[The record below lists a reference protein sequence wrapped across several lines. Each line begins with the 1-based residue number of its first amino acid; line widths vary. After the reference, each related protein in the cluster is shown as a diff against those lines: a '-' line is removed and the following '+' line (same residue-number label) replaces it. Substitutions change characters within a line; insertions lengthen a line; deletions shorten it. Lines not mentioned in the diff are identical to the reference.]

1 MSASMTNSS
10 AATRAY
16 AASRA
21 LRGLREQ
28 EADVFHRVNAALR
41 LVECGSSLERV
52 RAFADN
58 DLLWGTVIGCASD
71 PLNALPEAIRANL
84 VSIGRTV
91 VREMKRT
98 DPDIAFL
105 VRVNEDV
112 AAGLSGG

>member
-28 EADVFHRVNAALR
+28 EADVFHRVNAGLR
-41 LVECGSSLERV
+41 RARDGSSLDRI

-58 DLLWGTVIGCASD
+58 DLLWNTVIGCASD
-71 PLNALPEAIRANL
+71 PLNALPDAIRANL
-84 VSIGRTV
+84 VSIGRAV
-91 VREMKRT
+91 LNDMKRA
-98 DPDIAFL
+98 DPDVAFL